1 MNIKY
6 AQELKRSVLSA
17 LARHNYEGC
26 TIRLTTMDE
35 PTEGYVVAY
44 TDLVSNTVDLG
55 IDNALSVLGSLG
67 TPYFGLDDDAYCI
80 GVWMDSLD
88 EAKRIYVDLSV
99 VVDSF
104 DEARR
109 IAVIYNQKAIYNLH
123 AQQLIYL
130 LKDG

>member
-1 MNIKY
+1 MNKY
-6 AQELKRSVLSA
+6 AQELKRSVISA
-17 LARHNYEGC
+17 LARNNYKGC

-55 IDNALSVLGSLG
+55 IDNALSVLSSLG

-80 GVWMDSLD
+80 GIWIDSD
-88 EAKRIYVDLSV
+88 TPASRIYVDLSV

-104 DEARR
+104 DEAKR
-109 IAVIYNQKAIYNLH
+109 IAVKYNQKAIYNLH
-123 AQQLIYL
+123 AQQLIYV
-130 LKDG
+130 LKDC